1 MPGKSIVM
9 AVVLSG
15 WLIAAVI
22 AFMIVAYAS
31 FFGIAVVG
39 LMIWFVSTRV
49 DLEQEGA
56 VGVGVSPGFFARQVR
71 GKVTGGA
78 VDPLLQ
84 ASRHRPHADRRGRVP
99 VLSVVGA
106 ARHAAPQFDCPMQFE

>member
-22 AFMIVAYAS
+22 AFMIVAYTS

-39 LMIWFVSTRV
+39 LMIWFVSIRV
-49 DLEQEGA
+49 DLEQEGP

-71 GKVTGGA
+71 RRAEMSPAERAA
-78 VDPLLQ
+78 VRGEKSLEAQ
-84 ASRHRPHADRRGRVP
+84 STRFFRHLGIA
-99 VLSVVGA
+99 LTLIGA
-106 ARHAAPQFDCPMQFE
+106 AGFLYFQL

>member
-15 WLIAAVI
+15 WLIAGVI

-31 FFGIAVVG
+31 FFGIGVVG

-56 VGVGVSPGFFARQVR
+56 VGVGVSPGFFARQVTRKAEMSRSERAALR
-71 GKVTGGA
+71 GEKSLEAQSIRFFKHLGIALTLIGAGGF
-78 VDPLLQ
+78 LYFQL
-84 ASRHRPHADRRGRVP
+84 
-99 VLSVVGA
+99 
-106 ARHAAPQFDCPMQFE
+106 